1 MATGSSLTGLR
12 QLGKYT
18 ISEVLG
24 KGAMGLV
31 YKGFDPHVRRAVAL
45 KTIRKRLADGDRGA
59 ALLARFRSEA
69 HAAGRLSHPGNV
81 AVYEWG
87 EAGEL
92 AYLAMEY
99 VQGVSLR
106 EHFDGGRR
114 FSLDDIVNIMVQ
126 LLDALHD
133 AHEQGVWH
141 RDIEPANIIIMGDGK
156 LKVAD
161 FGIERNGSS
170 VPARVYMAPERHDGG
185 PVDLRA
191 EIFSAGVVLYQL
203 LTGRHPF
210 NGDTEAI
217 ARKICH
223 EAPLPPSRIDPER
236 CAARFDAVVKKA
248 LSRKAAE
255 RYQNARAFRDELL
268 AAHAAPVGPAV
279 AEETTGTAIPP
290 PVPDEPFHSAKPPQS
305 SAPEPSRPT
314 PSQPSETHA
323 ALARYESSGPAEPS
337 LPPHPAPAEPSG
349 WFPEPEH
356 HQTHQASETPQPS
369 YPAPPP
375 RWDETVLRQIERQLA
390 RLVGPIATLMV
401 KRAAAGTTDVDTLYR
416 VLAGQLTDKAERAV
430 FLYGRNRLQ
439 GVPPRETNTAAG
451 PRTAGMPFQ
460 PWGTTASRLKP
471 SQPPWSHTD
480 HAQPDLSAI
489 TAPGWDTAILKQ
501 VERQLAR
508 IVGPVAK
515 LMVRRAAA
523 ITTDLD
529 ELYGVLAEKL
539 TERDLRTVLLY
550 GWWNR
555 TLEFRPRRTDAASGL
570 HTDDQV
576 RATGASVQPTP
587 GASAI
592 WPPGWDPAVLT
603 QVERQLVRFVG
614 PVARLLVRRGAAGTM
629 DIDELYGVLAEKLT
643 AGQERA
649 AFLDGRNRLQGIPPR
664 EVDESGT
671 ADRANHSDHAGLPA
685 ANGEAGSETPPSPSA
700 THEETHS
707 PPGRP

>member
-1 MATGSSLTGLR
+1 MATGSPPTGLR

-45 KTIRKRLADGDRGA
+45 KTIRRRLADGDRGA
-59 ALLARFRSEA
+59 ALLARFRTEA

-99 VQGVSLR
+99 VEGVSLR
-106 EHFDGGRR
+106 EYFDGGRR
-114 FSLDDIVNIMVQ
+114 FSAGDSVSIMVQ
-126 LLDALHD
+126 LLEALHD

-141 RDIEPANIIIMGDGK
+141 RDIEPANIIIMSDGK

-161 FGIERNGSS
+161 FGIDRNGSS
-170 VPARVYMAPERHDGG
+170 VPARIYMAPEQHDGG
-185 PVDLRA
+185 PADLRA

-210 NGDTEAI
+210 DGDPGAI

-223 EAPLPPSRIDPER
+223 EDPPAPSRVDPER
-236 CAARFDAVVKKA
+236 CAARFDGVVKKA
-248 LSRKAAE
+248 LSRKVAE
-255 RYQNARAFRDELL
+255 RYQSAQAFRDGLL
-268 AAHAAPVGPAV
+268 AACEAPVGPAV
-279 AEETTGTAIPP
+279 AEETI
-290 PVPDEPFHSAKPPQS
+290 
-305 SAPEPSRPT
+305 T
-314 PSQPSETHA
+314 PSQPIETHA
-323 ALARYESSGPAEPS
+323 APARYELSGPAELS
-337 LPPHPAPAEPSG
+337 LAPHPAPAEPSG
-349 WFPEPEH
+349 WLPEPEH
-356 HQTHQASETPQPS
+356 PETHQASETPQPS
-369 YPAPPP
+369 YAAPPP
-375 RWDETVLRQIERQLA
+375 KWDEAVLRQVERQLA

-401 KRAAAGTTDVDTLYR
+401 KRAAAGTADVDTLYH
-416 VLAGQLTDKAERAV
+416 VLAGQLTDQAERAV

-439 GVPPRETNTAAG
+439 GAPPRETSTATGPQGAG
-451 PRTAGMPFQ
+451 TL
-460 PWGTTASRLKP
+460 WGTPALRP
-471 SQPPWSHTD
+471 EPPQPPWPHTD
-480 HAQPDLSAI
+480 HADANASGI
-489 TAPGWDTAILKQ
+489 SAPGWDTAILRQ
-501 VERQLAR
+501 VEGQLAR

-550 GWWNR
+550 GWWNK
-555 TLEFRPRRTDAASGL
+555 TLEFRLRKRDTAAGPQV
-570 HTDDQV
+570 DDQV
-576 RATGASVQPTP
+576 RATCASAQTKP
-587 GASAI
+587 GASAL

-614 PVARLLVRRGAAGTM
+614 PVARLLVRRAAAGTTE
-629 DIDELYGVLAEKLT
+629 IDGLYGALAEKLT
-643 AGQERA
+643 AGHERA
-649 AFLDGRNRLQGIPPR
+649 AFLDGRNRLQGIQPR
-664 EVDESGT
+664 EGDTPPGLEAAPSRQPSSPRPLQPMLSQTPAPDPEAVQPG
-671 ADRANHSDHAGLPA
+671 ANRVPP
-685 ANGEAGSETPPSPSA
+685 EAGSDTPPSPPA
-700 THEETHS
+700 PYEETRS
-707 PPGRP
+707 PPGSP